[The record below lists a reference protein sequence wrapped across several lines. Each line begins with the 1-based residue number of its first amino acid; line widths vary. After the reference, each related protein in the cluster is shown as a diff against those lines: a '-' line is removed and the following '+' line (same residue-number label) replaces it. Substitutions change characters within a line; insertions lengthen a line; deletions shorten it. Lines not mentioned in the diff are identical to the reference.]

1 MHFCS
6 FQFNVGNF
14 RKRKCQ
20 MAVRQVVVLIPHPIL
35 HVHRFPH
42 MVDVTRNSRLCHRG
56 ITEKDPLKMLLLKK
70 MRRLNLPKILMT
82 LPQQRIHNSD
92 FNRWKFISSL
102 PLYLYFTV
110 FFMYVASCVTIL
122 LLHHN
127 CHFVF
132 SFSFPFLSQQCSFSE
147 SNLKGPT
154 KRCIYVND

>member
-1 MHFCS
+1 MHFYS

-42 MVDVTRNSRLCHRG
+42 MVDVTRNSRPCHRG

-110 FFMYVASCVTIL
+110 FLCMWLPVL
-122 LLHHN
+122 LY
-127 CHFVF
+127 CCYIIIAIS
-132 SFSFPFLSQQCSFSE
+132 SFRSLSLSYLNNVLSQKAIWKVQQSDAFM
-147 SNLKGPT
+147 
-154 KRCIYVND
+154 